1 MSSSWPNRKTSRSLT
16 GTAADLGAAHMVPAP
31 LALDLVTTAPPDEQT
46 RTTLRLPAPWPLITH
61 DPVPLRVAEADDDEL
76 AA

>member
-1 MSSSWPNRKTSRSLT
+1 
-16 GTAADLGAAHMVPAP
+16 MVPAP

>member
-1 MSSSWPNRKTSRSLT
+1 
-16 GTAADLGAAHMVPAP
+16 MVPAP
-31 LALDLVTTAPPDEQT
+31 LALDLVTTAPLDEQT